1 MSAIRIL
8 VVDDDESILE
18 FLSMILEGAGFTV
31 ETADHGQKAVDIVA
45 ADGLSAVLL
54 DYMMPDQNGL
64 EVAAKLRH
72 IHPGMPVFIVT
83 AYDSQEL
90 RREAAQYGVCDVIGK
105 PFQPEELIEKLRGVV
120 QGANR

>member
-1 MSAIRIL
+1 MSAVRIL

-18 FLSMILEGAGFTV
+18 FLTMILEGAGFAV

-64 EVAAKLRH
+64 EVAAKLRD
-72 IHPGMPVFIVT
+72 IHPAMPVFIVT
-83 AYDSQEL
+83 AYDSPEL
-90 RREAAQYGVCDVIGK
+90 RREAAKHGVCDVIGK
-105 PFQPEELIEKLRGVV
+105 PFQPEELVEKLRNVL
-120 QGANR
+120 QCAK

>member
-1 MSAIRIL
+1 MAAIRIL
-8 VVDDDESILE
+8 VVDDDESIIE
-18 FLSMILEGAGFTV
+18 FLSMILEGAGFLV

-64 EVAAKLRH
+64 EVALKLKN

-83 AYDSQEL
+83 AYDSPEL
-90 RREAAQYGVCDVIGK
+90 RKEAAKYGVCDVIGK
-105 PFQPEELIEKLRGVV
+105 PFQPEDLIDKLKKVC
-120 QGANR
+120 QMAT